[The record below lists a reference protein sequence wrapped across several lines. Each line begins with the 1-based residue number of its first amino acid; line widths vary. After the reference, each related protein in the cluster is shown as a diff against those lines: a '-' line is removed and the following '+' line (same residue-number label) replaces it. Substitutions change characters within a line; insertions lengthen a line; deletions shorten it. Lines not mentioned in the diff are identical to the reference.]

1 MNQTAQFVVTVQPDF
16 TGDILCGPYGAGVL
30 EGQCTLNG
38 FFAAVN
44 GNHPG
49 VFGSITN
56 PNADG
61 KVFELEC
68 ANAIQVDPNMPPNGY
83 DPDGT
88 IQLSISNCTVEIV
101 RRNVYEPAE

>member
-1 MNQTAQFVVTVQPDF
+1 MNQTAKFTVTIQPDY
-16 TGDILCGPYGAGVL
+16 TGPINCGPYQSGAL
-30 EGQCTLNG
+30 EGQCDLNS
-38 FFAAVN
+38 FFAMVN

-56 PNADG
+56 PSADG

-68 ANAIQVDPNMPPNGY
+68 ANAIQVDPYMPPNGY

-88 IQLSISNCTVEIV
+88 IQLSITNATVEIV

>member
-1 MNQTAQFVVTVQPDF
+1 MNQTAKFTATMQPEY
-16 TGDILCGPYGAGVL
+16 TGEINCGPYGASVL
-30 EGQCTLNG
+30 DGQCDLSS
-38 FFAAVN
+38 FFAMVN

-68 ANAIQVDPNMPPNGY
+68 ANVIQVDPNMPPPGY

-88 IQLSISNCTVEIV
+88 IQLSITNATVEIV
-101 RRNVYEPAE
+101 RRNEYTPE